1 MTDVPLDPAI
11 VGRNNIGESFD
22 TAYRRLREP
31 LRRLAYVLVNDSS
44 VAEEIVQDAF
54 VRFFR
59 HRHRVTSPEAFLR
72 ATVIN
77 GCRNHHRWVAVRRRF
92 LAMGADSAPE
102 PDHLVDAIARLPY
115 RQRAV
120 VVLRYYEALPEREI
134 AEALQMPLGT
144 VKSTLHRALA
154 QLRRSIDDH

>member
-1 MTDVPLDPAI
+1 MT
-11 VGRNNIGESFD
+11 
-22 TAYRRLREP
+22 YRRLREP
-31 LRRLAYVLVNDSS
+31 FRRLAYVLVNDAGA
-44 VAEEIVQDAF
+44 AEEIVQDAF

-59 HRHRVTSPEAFLR
+59 HRQRVTSPDAFLR

-77 GCRNHHRWVAVRRRF
+77 GCRNHYRWVAVRRRF
-92 LAMGADSAPE
+92 VAMGAESPPA
-102 PDHLVDAIARLPY
+102 PDHLVDAIACLPY

-134 AEALQMPLGT
+134 ADALQMPIGT
-144 VKSTLHRALA
+144 VKSTLHRVLA